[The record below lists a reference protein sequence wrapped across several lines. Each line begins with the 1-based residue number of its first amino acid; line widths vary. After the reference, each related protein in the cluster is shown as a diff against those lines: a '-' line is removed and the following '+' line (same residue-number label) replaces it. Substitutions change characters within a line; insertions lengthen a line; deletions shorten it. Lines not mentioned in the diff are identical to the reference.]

1 MKYEVIDN
9 FLDEDYFNDLEIFF
23 TNENLSVEPDSLLPW
38 FFQPDIAHAKK
49 HEKSEKDNTFYMTH
63 QFYDRNVPMSPFYEK
78 FIPLLNILKVK
89 CLLRIKAN
97 LYPNTKK
104 ILEHAMHVDY
114 DFRHSGAVL
123 SINTC
128 DGYTKLKDGTKID
141 SIRNRILLFD
151 PSEEHCSTTTTNV
164 PARFNININYID
176 ERLLCL
182 DSF

>member
-9 FLDEDYFNDLEIFF
+9 FLDEDYFDSLVKIF
-23 TNENLSVEPDSLLPW
+23 TNEHITHEPTSMLPW
-38 FFQPDIAHAKK
+38 FFQPNVAHDKD
-49 HEKSEKDNTFYMTH
+49 HEKWKEENSFYMTH
-63 QFYDRNVPMSPFYEK
+63 QFYDQNTPLSPFYDNL
-78 FIPLLNILKVK
+78 IPLLEVLGAKHLI
-89 CLLRIKAN
+89 RIKGN
-97 LYPNTKK
+97 LFPNTKK
-104 ILEHAMHVDY
+104 IQEHSMHVDY

-128 DGYTKLKDGTKID
+128 DGYTKLKDGTKVD
-141 SIRNRILLFD
+141 SVKNRILLFD

-164 PARFNININYID
+164 SARFNINMNYID